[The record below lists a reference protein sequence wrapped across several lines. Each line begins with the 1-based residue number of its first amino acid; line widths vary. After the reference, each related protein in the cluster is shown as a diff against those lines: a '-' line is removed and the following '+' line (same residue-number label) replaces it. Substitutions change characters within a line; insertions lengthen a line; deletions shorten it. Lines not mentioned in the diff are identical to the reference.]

1 MRKVP
6 IKLHT
11 ANALRWLGSL
21 YRNPAD
27 AIKEHISNAVDEHFK
42 AKKIGKAFPVCEV
55 TYSLQ
60 KDRVTI
66 EYPYGMSKEEF
77 IDALQ
82 RVADSAKKS
91 LDFKQIG
98 QLGIGMFSFLQ
109 IGKKCTFYS
118 KKDKG
123 TETIRVT
130 LREGSDNAEF
140 ETARKRESL
149 RESGIKI
156 IGSV

>member
-1 MRKVP
+1 MKKVP

-11 ANALRWLGSL
+11 ANALKWLGSL

-27 AIKEHISNAVDEHFK
+27 AIKEHISNAVDEHSK
-42 AKKIGKAFPVCEV
+42 AKDIGKAFPVCEV
-55 TYSLQ
+55 TYSLE

-82 RVADSAKKS
+82 RVADSAKKT
-91 LDFKQIG
+91 LDLKQIG
-98 QLGIGMFSFLQ
+98 QLGIGMFSFIQ
-109 IGKKCTFYS
+109 IGKKCTFYC
-118 KKDKG
+118 KKDKNA
-123 TETIRVT
+123 ETTKVT
-130 LREGSDNAEF
+130 LREGHVDAEF

-149 RESGIKI
+149 E
-156 IGSV
+156 